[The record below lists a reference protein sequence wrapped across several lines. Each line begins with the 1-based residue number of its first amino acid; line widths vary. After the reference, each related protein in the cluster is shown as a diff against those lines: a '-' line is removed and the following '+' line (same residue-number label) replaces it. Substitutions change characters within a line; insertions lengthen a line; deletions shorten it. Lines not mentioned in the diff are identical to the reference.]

1 MGCSRNGAALLF
13 SPVLPFYVKPSIY
26 ICRTALKGT
35 NSMELKEFFEAQME
49 EGYLDLSDVE
59 PDAATKD
66 LMHKAARTNVDQHP
80 GSGGAFMPD
89 QPGKHITPRS
99 ERSPEQIASMD
110 KKNAAARQ
118 HRAALPPEKHAAMNA
133 ADKQR
138 HSQSKNRLHY
148 GQEDIFLPKTGQT
161 QHEGKKTMSSPLK
174 EFFTHALRE
183 GPADATFKP
192 APQIKAGDGATAG
205 LDPAMDPAG
214 AGGAGM
220 DPTMTQDV
228 SAMSASS
235 LSFFAKNV
243 ASAIS
248 KYNLEQEGFDASSL
262 EGFAQGLDGLVFQ
275 MYQGVQEPAERQSFE
290 ADYQKLAA
298 DWSKDLTKL
307 FDKVLKLKSHS
318 AQY

>member
-1 MGCSRNGAALLF
+1 
-13 SPVLPFYVKPSIY
+13 
-26 ICRTALKGT
+26 
-35 NSMELKEFFEAQME
+35 
-49 EGYLDLSDVE
+49 
-59 PDAATKD
+59 
-66 LMHKAARTNVDQHP
+66 
-80 GSGGAFMPD
+80 
-89 QPGKHITPRS
+89 
-99 ERSPEQIASMD
+99 
-110 KKNAAARQ
+110 
-118 HRAALPPEKHAAMNA
+118 MNT
-133 ADKQR
+133 
-138 HSQSKNRLHY
+138 S
-148 GQEDIFLPKTGQT
+148 
-161 QHEGKKTMSSPLK
+161 LK

-214 AGGAGM
+214 A

-248 KYNLEQEGFDASSL
+248 KYSLEQEGFDASSL

-275 MYQGVQEPAERQSFE
+275 MYQGVQEPSARQSFE

-307 FDKVLKLKSHS
+307 FDKVLKLKGHG